1 MNEPETPEANATGE
15 RTISWRTLRAEA
27 ADALREAG
35 VASPE
40 VDAWRIVEE
49 ASGLSGAEWILRA
62 DEPARHRG
70 VVALDAMVVRRA
82 AGEPLQYVLGRW
94 GFRTLDLMVDRRVLI
109 PRPETEQVAEAA
121 VGETRRVGGPATV
134 ADLWTGSGAIAL
146 ALAVEVPTAQVWAT
160 DRSAAALAVARANLA
175 GIGRSG
181 RRVRLAEGDWFG
193 ALPGDLRGR
202 MDVVVANPPY
212 VAEGEALPPEVARWE
227 PAEALVAGP
236 TGIEDLSRIVTEAP
250 SWLSRPG
257 ALVVELAPHQ
267 AEPVAR
273 LAEQAG
279 FAAVEIRPDLSGRPR
294 MVVAR
299 FASA

>member
-1 MNEPETPEANATGE
+1 MSVAG
-15 RTISWRTLRAEA
+15 TISWRALRAEA
-27 ADALREAG
+27 TETLRAAG
-35 VASPE
+35 LASPE

-49 ASGLSGAEWILRA
+49 ASGLSGAEWVLRA
-62 DEPARHRG
+62 DEPARRRG
-70 VVALDAMVVRRA
+70 VVALDAMVGRRA

-94 GFRTLDLMVDRRVLI
+94 GFRSLDLMVDRRVLI
-109 PRPETEQVAEAA
+109 PRPETEQVAGAA
-121 VGETRRVGGPATV
+121 VEETRRMEGPATV
-134 ADLWTGSGAIAL
+134 ADLGTGSGAIAL
-146 ALAVEVPTAQVWAT
+146 ALAVEVPSAQVWAT

-181 RRVRLAEGDWFG
+181 RRVRLVEGDWFG
-193 ALPGDLRGR
+193 ALPDVLRGR

-212 VAEGEALPPEVARWE
+212 VAAGEPLPPEVADWE

-236 TGIEDLSRIVTEAP
+236 TGIEDLTRIVAEAP

-267 AEPVAR
+267 SEPVAR
-273 LAEQAG
+273 LAGQAG
-279 FAAVEIRPDLSGRPR
+279 FAEVEVRPDLAGRAR

-299 FASA
+299 FGPDGS